1 MKAHSNINSHGV
13 FLLLLP
19 LIGIGLFVFFYI
31 LSALNYPGGSWYSQI
46 QEGFSFWHNYLCD
59 LLDVYAINGELNTA
73 RFYAIIALGFLCAG
87 LFWLWLYLPRL
98 FMTSSLN
105 QKIMWVSGLLSIFTI
120 PFLALGDHDLVV
132 RISGVFGVVAFIT
145 CSVELIKA
153 GHTYLF
159 TLGILCIMIFLMN
172 YYIYETGSFI
182 PSLPVIQ
189 KITFL
194 LFIVWFIGLDI
205 VLYRKVI
212 DRKRL
217 SQDKELGKGHHPDQ

>member
-1 MKAHSNINSHGV
+1 MKAHSNINSYGV
-13 FLLLLP
+13 FLFLLP
-19 LIGIGLFVFFYI
+19 LIGIGLFVLFYI
-31 LSALNYPGGSWYSQI
+31 LSALNYPGGSWYSPN

-59 LLDVYAINGELNTA
+59 LLDVYAINGEINTA
-73 RFYAIIALGFLCAG
+73 RFYAIIALGFLFAG

-105 QKIMWVSGLLSIFTI
+105 QKIMWLSGLLSIFTI
-120 PFLALGDHDLVV
+120 PFLALGDHDLIV
-132 RISGVFGVVAFIT
+132 RISGVFGVVAFFT

-159 TLGILCIMIFLMN
+159 VLGILCIMVFLMN

-194 LFIVWFIGLDI
+194 LFIVWFIGLNI

-212 DRKRL
+212 CQKRL
-217 SQDKELGKGHHPDQ
+217 LTR